1 MKLVKKIFAS
11 ACALAMAVTAISS
24 LSVTA
29 FAAGVPTLTGD
40 ISVNTE
46 AKTADITV
54 YVKDIPSDIYTAS
67 NTYITSMGISIGV
80 EGYSTIGA
88 SEDDIWDFL
97 DAGKV
102 TPAASAISTEPSV
115 IASTKKRSLYTS
127 CANLAQAAAIAVNA
141 EKVEILKITGLPLT
155 DEAVKNGFTVDIA
168 GNDDAKGAQIMV
180 KRRSNITG
188 EWVGNATNNAL
199 SVVDPSWKPATTEDP
214 KPDYVYD
221 EKNPSATNWKAAD
234 TDVAPSVYEGTD
246 GSKAV
251 GAKATVNPGSDKNTY
266 TGLVWKVKSADGA
279 KTYTYTQGV
288 NITGAADFVYGIV
301 INGATESDVDLNSF
315 GVAVK

>member
-1 MKLVKKIFAS
+1 MVFKKKLIA
-11 ACALAMAVTAISS
+11 AIAAISMIATS
-24 LSVTA
+24 FVAMTTVSA
-29 FAAGVPTLTGD
+29 DATLPVVKAEIVKGADTVNGTD
-40 ISVNTE
+40 IGLKFTFE
-46 AKTADITV
+46 
-54 YVKDIPSDIYTAS
+54 
-67 NTYITSMGISIGV
+67 
-80 EGYSTIGA
+80 
-88 SEDDIWDFL
+88 
-97 DAGKV
+97 
-102 TPAASAISTEPSV
+102 
-115 IASTKKRSLYTS
+115 
-127 CANLAQAAAIAVNA
+127 NLAQNC
-141 EKVEILKITGLPLT
+141 TGLLFHIEIPADLKNPKNKAITSLTTFKNVVAYDENNDVNPFADGWDAVVDGTDIFVNWTTYDDMSFTNSDWFEFDFKGVTDYSALPKGSLKLT
-155 DEAVKNGFTVDIA
+155 DVQVVYEDLTAQTTK
-168 GNDDAKGAQIMV
+168 KGTL
-180 KRRSNITG
+180 K
-188 EWVGNATNNAL
+188 
-199 SVVDPSWKPATTEDP
+199 VVDPTTSVTPEDP

>member
-1 MKLVKKIFAS
+1 MKVIKKMMA
-11 ACALAMAVTAISS
+11 AMCALVVAAS
-24 LSVTA
+24 A
-29 FAAGVPTLTGD
+29 FAAVSVSAANNADNPLDIYLTEVTHTAKGLYTINVDYKDYVVNTGVASLSLTFEVSDDAAISKVSGSPVNCTAGALTNYWTADGKGYIGTTVDSVTGD
-40 ISVNTE
+40 VVPDFSKTE
-46 AKTADITV
+46 GTYYTYKIKLNDGYYDATTGDVTKPITIKLSKVVGSFGDKV
-54 YVKDIPSDIYTAS
+54 YDEDFDEWSFD
-67 NTYITSMGISIGV
+67 
-80 EGYSTIGA
+80 ST
-88 SEDDIWDFL
+88 
-97 DAGKV
+97 KV
-102 TPAASAISTEPSV
+102 TPV
-115 IASTKKRSLYTS
+115 SLNNGVNS
-127 CANLAQAAAIAVNA
+127 SKDLA
-141 EKVEILKITGLPLT
+141 L
-155 DEAVKNGFTVDIA
+155 
-168 GNDDAKGAQIMV
+168 
-180 KRRSNITG
+180 
-188 EWVGNATNNAL
+188 
-199 SVVDPSWKPATTEDP
+199 KPATPEEP